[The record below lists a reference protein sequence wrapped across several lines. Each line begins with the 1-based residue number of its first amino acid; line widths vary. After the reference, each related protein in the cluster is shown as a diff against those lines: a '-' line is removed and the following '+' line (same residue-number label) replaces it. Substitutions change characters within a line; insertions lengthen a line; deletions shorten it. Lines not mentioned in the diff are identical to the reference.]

1 MTYNIQP
8 GELDGNYFSIAILIS
23 CSKTINHTWQE
34 LQYLT
39 LHIETGDL
47 SIVVW

>member
-8 GELDGNYFSIAILIS
+8 GKLDGNYFSIAILIS
-23 CSKTINHTWQE
+23 CSKTIDHTWQGI
-34 LQYLT
+34 QYLT
-39 LHIETGDL
+39 LYIKTGEL